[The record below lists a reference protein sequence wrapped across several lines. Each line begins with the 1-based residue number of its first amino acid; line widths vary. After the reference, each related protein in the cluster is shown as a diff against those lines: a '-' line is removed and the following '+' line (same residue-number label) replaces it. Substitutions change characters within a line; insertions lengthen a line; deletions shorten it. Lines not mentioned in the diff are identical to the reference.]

1 METNS
6 IGSVTI
12 TRPVASGSSHNDA
25 PWEKPSQDSVGHILH
40 HCWHW
45 SGHLRDTRILL
56 TLVRAPAGYPHHCWG
71 HLQGT
76 RTTAD
81 TGQGSCG
88 VPAPLLTLVRA
99 HAGYLHTPDTSRRT
113 CGIPAPLLTLVM
125 APAGYLRHCRQL
137 FCREDTNNY
146 NSAIRS
152 LHTVPA
158 STRKGLTEEPKSITG
173 TDSLNTIVNGSSA
186 PPKLTDLL
194 GSFILVLIL

>member
-76 RTTAD
+76 
-81 TGQGSCG
+81 CI
-88 VPAPLLTLVRA
+88 LLTLVRA
-99 HAGYLHTPDTSRRT
+99 PAEFPHHCWHWWGHMQGT
-113 CGIPAPLLTLVM
+113 CILLTLVG
-125 APAGYLRHCRQL
+125 APAGYPHHCWRWSWHLRGICATADNSSVVKIRIIIIRQ
-137 FCREDTNNY
+137 
-146 NSAIRS
+146 SAAFTPSPPR
-152 LHTVPA
+152 HG
-158 STRKGLTEEPKSITG
+158 KG
-173 TDSLNTIVNGSSA
+173 
-186 PPKLTDLL
+186 
-194 GSFILVLIL
+194 